1 MQPTRATQP
10 HRKNTGRVPSPAL
23 AAMLRGAPAFL
34 PNPMDVNRRTMST
47 QNFLAGLLASAG
59 RSTLRR

>member
-10 HRKNTGRVPSPAL
+10 FRRDTGREPGPAL

-34 PNPMDVNRRTMST
+34 PNPMDVQRRTMKAQT
-47 QNFLAGLLASAG
+47 YLAGLLAV
-59 RSTLRR
+59 RR